1 LARDNTDKF
10 TLIGVGARDDLGQ
23 AENFVNRTGATFA
36 MLWDSSGASWNG
48 LEITSQHRVI
58 VLNRFG
64 QEIDRRASPS
74 ASWILDTV
82 ASIGAT

>member
-1 LARDNTDKF
+1 MARENTDKF

-48 LEITSQHRVI
+48 LGVTSQHRVI

-64 QEIDRRASPS
+64 QEIDRRARPS
-74 ASWILDTV
+74 HSWILEKV
-82 ASIGAT
+82 ASLGTA